1 MRIEDHYEDILNVGD
16 DMTYSELYGN
26 GFWIQFIFS
35 FISYVCEAIT
45 MLNIVFVAIC
55 FLGYEAKVTKKTLI
69 FPLINIIIG
78 AVLIG
83 MSALSALFYLNNYG
97 DTVVPA
103 EVTDDSFQRAFHNVL
118 VIVIYTLMFFTAFVT
133 FKKHRFI
140 RGIESVIALFAIE
153 SYMELMIVSSISYIS
168 GDFERVFGEYT
179 SLTVLPFISKIFVVL
194 NSIFQLSL
202 LLILYYVL
210 YKKQR
215 FIYVGWGYRLLFIL
229 WVAFNFI
236 SIIYITYESDELVVS
251 INRLETIHGIYVLV
265 MSIGLPALIAIL
277 IARKRAVEKTVIQ
290 EGYIASELEYINQY
304 KKSQEETRAFRH
316 DIANNL
322 SLLAAMMEEGKSD
335 EAKDYVN
342 ELRGELRGMSPKYAT
357 GDEMLDCIVG
367 MKASKMEED
376 GIKFNYDGL
385 IDGGLGMKPVDVC
398 NIFANALDNAIEACE
413 RISDKDNRWIDLK
426 IKKTDQFFNIKLS
439 NSIIQDKK
447 GLSLDNLFDGSS
459 RKTSKKDKNLHGF
472 GTQNMKHAIE
482 KYDGMLKSEAQED
495 TFTLSIMIPR

>member
-1 MRIEDHYEDILNVGD
+1 
-16 DMTYSELYGN
+16 MTYAELFNNEYWISFFF
-26 GFWIQFIFS
+26 GFLS
-35 FISYVCEAIT
+35 FISSSIT
-45 MLNIVFVAIC
+45 MLNIIFVSIC
-55 FLGYEAKVTKKTLI
+55 FLGCEAKVTKKTLI
-69 FPLINIIIG
+69 FPLITIVVGLVSYGYSGIK
-78 AVLIG
+78 VLYN
-83 MSALSALFYLNNYG
+83 LKNHG
-97 DTVVPA
+97 DTLIPVN
-103 EVTDDSFQRAFHNVL
+103 TIDDAISDDVALYAQIAI
-118 VIVIYTLMFFTAFVT
+118 IVFTYILMFFTAFVT
-133 FKKHRFI
+133 FKKHKI
-140 RGIESVIALFAIE
+140 LRGIEAIIALYAIE
-153 SYMELMIVSSISYIS
+153 EYMQILIVSSISYIS
-168 GDFERVFGEYT
+168 GDFEKVYGEYT
-179 SLTVLPFISKIFVVL
+179 SLIVDSFIMNIYNGLNFV
-194 NSIFQLSL
+194 FQLSF
-202 LLILYYVL
+202 LLILYFVF
-210 YKKQR
+210 YKKLR
-215 FIYVGWGYRLLFIL
+215 FIYVGWGYRILFIL
-229 WVAFNFI
+229 WVAFNLFSIFYI
-236 SIIYITYESDELVVS
+236 SYDSGALVVS
-251 INRLETIHGIYVLV
+251 IGRLETVHGVTLLIT
-265 MSIGLPALIAIL
+265 SIGLPVLVAIL
-277 IARKRAVEKTVIQ
+277 IARKRAVEKTKIQ
-290 EGYIASELEYINQY
+290 EEYIESELEYINQY
-304 KKSQEETRAFRH
+304 KRSQEETRAFRH

-447 GLSLDNLFDGSS
+447 SVSLDNLFDGSS

-472 GTQNMKHAIE
+472 GTQNMKRAIE
-482 KYDGMLKSEAQED
+482 KYDGMLKSEAEED

>member
-1 MRIEDHYEDILNVGD
+1 
-16 DMTYSELYGN
+16 MTYSEFLSN
-26 GFWIQFIFS
+26 GYWNQLFFS
-35 FISYVCEAIT
+35 FLSYVCEAIT

-55 FLGYEAKVTKKTLI
+55 FLGFEGKISKKTFI
-69 FPLINIIIG
+69 FPFINVVIG
-78 AVLIG
+78 AVMVGYSL
-83 MSALSALFYLNNYG
+83 LSALFYLKYYG
-97 DTVVPA
+97 DTMIPP
-103 EVTDDSFQRAFHNVL
+103 EVTDNTFQRIFVNVIR
-118 VIVIYTLMFFTAFVT
+118 VIIFLLMFFTAFVT
-133 FKKHRFI
+133 FKKHRI
-140 RGIESVIALFAIE
+140 LRGLESTIALVAIE
-153 SYMELMIVSSISYIS
+153 SYMELLIVNSISYIS
-168 GDFERVFGEYT
+168 GDFEKVFGDYT
-179 SLTVLPFISKIFVVL
+179 SLNGQPSITKVYVVL
-194 NSIFQLSL
+194 NSLIQVTLF
-202 LLILYYVL
+202 LILYFVL

-229 WVAFNFI
+229 WIAFNLF
-236 SIIYITYESDELVVS
+236 SIIYITYDSDELVVS
-251 INRLETIHGIYVLV
+251 INRLETIHGISMLV
-265 MSIGLPALIAIL
+265 MSIGLPVLIAIL

-304 KKSQEETRAFRH
+304 KKSQEKTRAFRH

-426 IKKTDQFFNIKLS
+426 VKKTDQFFNIKLS

-447 GLSLDNLFDGSS
+447 SVSLDNLFDGSS

-472 GTQNMKHAIE
+472 GTQNMKRAIE
-482 KYDGMLKSEAQED
+482 KYDGMLKSEAEED